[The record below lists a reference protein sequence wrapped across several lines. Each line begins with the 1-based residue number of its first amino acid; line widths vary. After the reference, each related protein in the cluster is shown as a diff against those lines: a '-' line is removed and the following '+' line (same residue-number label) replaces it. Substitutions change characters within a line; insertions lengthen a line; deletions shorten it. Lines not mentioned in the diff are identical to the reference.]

1 MRTQGRK
8 RKMEPSRLQAELKQ
22 NKPFALLET
31 EVSLN
36 LLRTQGVL
44 RGPADALLRASGLS
58 ASGYNVLRILRGA
71 GTTGLP
77 CRDIGDRMV
86 TRVPDVTRLLDRLT
100 TDGLVSRERARDD
113 RRVVL
118 TQITSEGRRLVD
130 SLDEPVETLA
140 KESLGH
146 MSQHE
151 LRTLS
156 RLLEKARN
164 PAR

>member
-1 MRTQGRK
+1 
-8 RKMEPSRLQAELKQ
+8 MEPSRLQVELKQ
-22 NKPFALLET
+22 NKPFAFMET
-31 EVSLN
+31 EVILN
-36 LLRTQGVL
+36 LRRTQGVL
-44 RGPADALLRASGLS
+44 RGPEDALLRASGLS
-58 ASGYNVLRILRGA
+58 SSGYNVLRILRGA

-100 TDGLVSRERARDD
+100 TDGLVSRERASDD

-118 TQITSEGRRLVD
+118 TQITSQGRQLVD
-130 SLDEPVETLA
+130 SLDKPVERLA

-156 RLLEKARN
+156 QLLEKART
-164 PAR
+164 PER

>member
-1 MRTQGRK
+1 MTDRDTK
-8 RKMEPSRLQAELKQ
+8 RAPTILEDIKQSMPFRSRSQEAYV
-22 NKPFALLET
+22 A
-31 EVSLN
+31 
-36 LLRTQGVL
+36 LLRTADEAKRFATLPLESAGVTL
-44 RGPADALLRASGLS
+44 QQ
-58 ASGYNVLRILRGA
+58 YNVLRILRGA

-100 TDGLVSRERARDD
+100 TDGLVSRERASDD

-118 TQITSEGRRLVD
+118 TQITSQGRQLVD
-130 SLDEPVETLA
+130 SLDEPVERLA

-151 LRTLS
+151 LHTLS

-164 PAR
+164 PER